1 MKVLITGAGGF
12 LGKHLT
18 EGLAALPPACRPQVL
33 ACHRTRRRIS

>member
-18 EGLAALPPACRPQVL
+18 EGLAALPPPAVPRSWPVTG
-33 ACHRTRRRIS
+33 TRRRIS